1 MSEKKIQ
8 ISIDK
13 LEVEAVAGEDLID
26 VIHRAG
32 IKVPSLCYHP
42 DLKRMGSCR
51 ACLVEIDG
59 IKGEVPACEF
69 EVEEGMVVRAS
80 SARLEE
86 AHKSVLQMLLMSY
99 VDHDHDSAQL
109 DNTEFGYWLKQYQLN
124 PADYGENDHHYP
136 VDSDPHPAIRVDLN
150 KCILCSRC
158 VRACEDIQGRHVWG
172 IAARSDRSH
181 LVAGMDSSML
191 DARCESCGACVAYCP
206 TGALAN
212 RDALPFSAA
221 DKVVTTTCPYCGV
234 GCNFDLNIKAGRLSH
249 VSSNPAAAVNGMHLC
264 VKGRYGQDFV
274 QHPDRLTHPQV
285 RQWLLDG
292 KERKPGEDRGEWVKI
307 GWDQA
312 LDLVAQRFNKVVN
325 ESSADAIG
333 VFASAKCS
341 NEENYLMQKFARQV
355 IGTHNIDHCARLCHS
370 STVAGLAAAFGS
382 GAMSNTMADLADTA
396 NAIFVIGSNTT
407 EQHPVFG
414 SHLRQAVQQRK
425 LKLVVA
431 DPRAIDLCEFACL
444 HLQQKPGTDIALLN
458 GIMHQILEQG
468 WHDEA
473 FINDRTEGFAEFRAG
488 IANYPPAIAS
498 EISDVPVEQIIE
510 AANIL
515 GQAKPMAVIWAM
527 GITQHT
533 SGVQNVLSLANLQML
548 TGNMGIP
555 VGGVNPLRGQN
566 NVQGA
571 CDMGTLP
578 NVFPGYQKVADA
590 GSIEK
595 FAQAWSLQQREQ
607 LFSDNT
613 GLTVTEMIDGCLT
626 GNVKGLYI
634 LGENPLMTD
643 PDLNH
648 VREAMQASE
657 FTVLQEIFP
666 SETADYADV
675 LLPGASFAEK
685 SGTFTNTERRIQLIR
700 PALTP
705 PGEAR
710 ADWDII
716 SDLALRVMSEA
727 KQSTTGEYAG
737 WEYTSAAEIMD
748 EIAALTP
755 SYAGVSH
762 DRLEQG
768 TQLHWPVPDAS
779 HPGTPILHV
788 DRFTSGKGHFHLT
801 EHLPAAELPDSEYPL
816 FLTTGRVLYHW
827 HGAEMTRRSSTLIAL
842 CPRSMV
848 EIAEEDAEQL
858 GIKNNQSIKV
868 ISRRGEMLATASI
881 NERVPE
887 GVVFGN
893 FHFPD
898 EANVNNLTN
907 AALDP
912 IAKIPEYKVCA
923 VRVEALV

>member
-1 MSEKKIQ
+1 
-8 ISIDK
+8 
-13 LEVEAVAGEDLID
+13 
-26 VIHRAG
+26 
-32 IKVPSLCYHP
+32 
-42 DLKRMGSCR
+42 
-51 ACLVEIDG
+51 
-59 IKGEVPACEF
+59 
-69 EVEEGMVVRAS
+69 
-80 SARLEE
+80 
-86 AHKSVLQMLLMSY
+86 
-99 VDHDHDSAQL
+99 
-109 DNTEFGYWLKQYQLN
+109 
-124 PADYGENDHHYP
+124 
-136 VDSDPHPAIRVDLN
+136 
-150 KCILCSRC
+150 
-158 VRACEDIQGRHVWG
+158 
-172 IAARSDRSH
+172 
-181 LVAGMDSSML
+181 MDTSML

-206 TGALAN
+206 TGALTN
-212 RDALPFSAA
+212 RNELPFSPA

-234 GCNFDLNIKAGRLSH
+234 GCNFDLKIKAGRLSH
-249 VSSNPAAAVNGMHLC
+249 VSSNADAAVNGMHLC

-274 QHPDRLTHPQV
+274 QHPDRLTHPLV

-292 KERKPGEDRGEWVKI
+292 KERKPGDDRGQWVKVD
-307 GWDQA
+307 WDQA
-312 LDLVAQRFNKVVN
+312 LDLVAQRFSKIVS
-325 ESSADAIG
+325 EAGADAIG

-382 GAMSNTMADLADTA
+382 GAMSNTMADIADTA

-414 SHLRQAVQQRK
+414 SRLRQAVQQRNV
-425 LKLVVA
+425 KLVVA

-458 GIMHQILEQG
+458 GIMHQILKQG
-468 WHDEA
+468 WQDES
-473 FINDRTEGFAEFRAG
+473 FIKERTEGFAEFKQTL
-488 IANYPPAIAS
+488 ANYPPEIAS
-498 EISDVPVEQIIE
+498 KISGVAVEKIIE
-510 AANIL
+510 AASIL
-515 GQAKPMAVIWAM
+515 GQVTPMAVIWAM

-548 TGNMGIP
+548 TGNMGIAG
-555 VGGVNPLRGQN
+555 GGVNPLRGQN

-578 NVFPGYQKVADA
+578 NVFPGYQKVTDA

-595 FAQAWSLQQREQ
+595 FAQAWSLTQRQQ
-607 LFSDNT
+607 LFSDKT

-626 GNVKGLYI
+626 GDVKGMYI

-648 VREAMQASE
+648 VREAMQASA

-700 PALTP
+700 PALPP
-705 PGEAR
+705 PGQAR
-710 ADWDII
+710 ADWEIT
-716 SDLALRVMSEA
+716 SELALRLLAIREQLPSGEHA
-727 KQSTTGEYAG
+727 AWEYA
-737 WEYTSAAEIMD
+737 SAAEIMN
-748 EIAALTP
+748 EIATLTP

-762 DRLEQG
+762 DRIEQG
-768 TQLHWPVPDAS
+768 EQLHWPVPNDT

-801 EHLPAAELPDSEYPL
+801 EYLPAAELPDSDYPL

-827 HGAEMTRRSSTLIAL
+827 HGAEMTRRSSTLTTL
-842 CPRSMV
+842 CPQSMV
-848 EIAEEDAEQL
+848 EIAEEDAEQF
-858 GIKNNQSIKV
+858 GIENNQAIKV

-887 GVVFGN
+887 GVIFGN

-912 IAKIPEYKVCA
+912 VAKIPEYKVCA
-923 VRVEALV
+923 VRVEALVEI